1 MKSKIISAAVAATL
15 ALSTFNA
22 FAEDAYSGSWYALP
36 GISYLNT
43 DSELKAD
50 DGAGLSL
57 RAGKAI
63 AEHWDVQIGASH
75 ARANNDIAGHGG
87 NYKQT
92 LLGVDALYMFSRE
105 KLRPFLLAGLGIAN
119 NDVDYSLNNQAVGGD
134 KTSWMGN
141 VGAGVQY
148 LFSERF
154 GVQADLRHVWSEAKT
169 ALNNTDTV
177 GNTHLNLAAIFNFDA
192 PKPVVEPV
200 AVVPMPIPAPE
211 IQSMPEKEVAAV
223 APCQPKF
230 ESISVAAE
238 KLFGFDKAEIKAEGH
253 QILDEAAE
261 KISANADLNL
271 ILVTGHTDKIGTD
284 QYNQKLS
291 ERRANAVK
299 AYLVTKGVEEG
310 RLKAL
315 GKGESEPVVACDG
328 VKGKKLIECLQ
339 PNRRV
344 VLSAE
349 KQRESACK

>member
-1 MKSKIISAAVAATL
+1 MKSKIIGAAVATTL

-22 FAEDAYSGSWYALP
+22 FAEEAYTGSWYALP

-63 AEHWDVQIGASH
+63 AEHWDVQIGASYAH
-75 ARANNDIAGHGG
+75 ANNDIAGHGG

-92 LLGVDALYMFSRE
+92 LLGVDALYMFSRQ
-105 KLRPFLLAGLGIAN
+105 KLRPFLLVGLGIAN
-119 NDVDYSLNNQAVGGD
+119 NDVDYSLNNQAIGGD

-141 VGAGVQY
+141 VGAGMQY

-154 GVQADLRHVWSEAKT
+154 GVQADVRHVWSEAKT

-177 GNTHLNLAAIFNFDA
+177 GNTYLNLAAIINFDA
-192 PKPVVEPV
+192 PKPSAVDLVPV
-200 AVVPMPIPAPE
+200 PQVQP
-211 IQSMPEKEVAAV
+211 MPEKGVVAV
-223 APCQPKF
+223 APCKPAF

-238 KLFGFDKAEIKAEGH
+238 KLFDFDKAEIKAEGR
-253 QILDEAAE
+253 QILDVASE
-261 KISANADLNL
+261 KISANADLDL
-271 ILVTGHTDKIGTD
+271 VLVTGHTDKIGSD

-310 RLKAL
+310 RLKAV

-344 VLSAE
+344 ILSAE

>member
-1 MKSKIISAAVAATL
+1 MKSKIIGAAVAAAL
-15 ALSTFNA
+15 AMSTFNA
-22 FAEDAYSGSWYALP
+22 FAEEAYSGSWYALP
-36 GISYLNT
+36 GVSYLNT

-50 DGAGLSL
+50 NGAGLSL
-57 RAGKAI
+57 SAGKAI
-63 AEHWDVQIGASH
+63 SEHWDVQIGASH

-141 VGAGVQY
+141 VGAGMQY

-154 GVQADLRHVWSEAKT
+154 GVQADVRHVWSEAKT

-177 GNTHLNLAAIFNFDA
+177 GNTYLNLAAIINFDA
-192 PKPVVEPV
+192 PKPVAVVSAPLPV
-200 AVVPMPIPAPE
+200 AQVQP
-211 IQSMPEKEVAAV
+211 MPEKVVVAV
-223 APCQPKF
+223 APCKPTF

-238 KLFGFDKAEIKAEGH
+238 KLFDFDKAEIKAEGR
-253 QILDEAAE
+253 QILDVAAE
-261 KISANADLNL
+261 KISANADLDL
-271 ILVTGHTDKIGTD
+271 VLVTGHTDKIGSD

-299 AYLVTKGVEEG
+299 AYLVTKGVEDG
-310 RLKAL
+310 RLKAV
-315 GKGESEPVVACDG
+315 GKGESEPVAACDG

>member
-1 MKSKIISAAVAATL
+1 MKSKIIGAAVAATL
-15 ALSTFNA
+15 AMTTFSA
-22 FAEDAYSGSWYALP
+22 FAEEAYSGSWYALP
-36 GISYLNT
+36 GVSYLNT

-50 DGAGLSL
+50 NGAGLSL

-63 AEHWDVQIGASH
+63 SEHWDVQIGASH

-134 KTSWMGN
+134 KTSLMGN
-141 VGAGVQY
+141 VGAGMQY

-154 GVQADLRHVWSEAKT
+154 GVQADVRHVWSEAKT

-177 GNTHLNLAAIFNFDA
+177 GNTYLNLAAIINFDA
-192 PKPVVEPV
+192 PKPA
-200 AVVPMPIPAPE
+200 AVVPAPLPVA
-211 IQSMPEKEVAAV
+211 QVQPMPEKVIVAV
-223 APCQPKF
+223 APCKPTF

-238 KLFGFDKAEIKAEGH
+238 KLFDFDKAEIKAQGR
-253 QILDEAAE
+253 QILDGAAE
-261 KISANADLNL
+261 KISANADLDL
-271 ILVTGHTDKIGTD
+271 VLVTGHTDKIGSD

-299 AYLVTKGVEEG
+299 AYLVTKGVEDG
-310 RLKAL
+310 RLKAV
-315 GKGESEPVVACDG
+315 GKGESEPVAACDG

>member
-1 MKSKIISAAVAATL
+1 MKSKIIGATVAASL
-15 ALSTFNA
+15 VLSTFNA
-22 FAEDAYSGSWYALP
+22 FAEEAYSGSWYALP
-36 GISYLNT
+36 GVSYLNT
-43 DSELKAD
+43 NSELKAD

-92 LLGVDALYMFSRE
+92 LLGVDALYMFSRQ
-105 KLRPFLLAGLGIAN
+105 KFRPFLLAGLGIAN

-141 VGAGVQY
+141 VGAGMQY

-154 GVQADLRHVWSEAKT
+154 GVQADVRHVWSEAKT

-177 GNTHLNLAAIFNFDA
+177 GNTYLNLAAIINFDA
-192 PKPVVEPV
+192 PKPVVAPAPV
-200 AVVPMPIPAPE
+200 APATQ
-211 IQSMPEKEVAAV
+211 IQPMPEKVVVAV

-253 QILDEAAE
+253 QILDVAAE

-299 AYLVTKGVEEG
+299 AYLVAKGVEES
-310 RLKAL
+310 RLKAM

>member
-1 MKSKIISAAVAATL
+1 MKSKIIGAAVAATL
-15 ALSTFNA
+15 ALSTFNV
-22 FAEDAYSGSWYALP
+22 FAQESYSGSWYALP

-50 DGAGLSL
+50 DGAGISL

-119 NDVDYSLNNQAVGGD
+119 NDVNYSLNNQAVGGD
-134 KTSWMGN
+134 KTSWMDN
-141 VGAGVQY
+141 AGAGVQY

-154 GVQADLRHVWSEAKT
+154 GVQADVRHVWSEAKT

-177 GNTHLNLAAIFNFDA
+177 GNTYLNLAAIINFDA
-192 PKPVVEPV
+192 PKPVTEPV
-200 AVVPMPIPAPE
+200 ASLQARE
-211 IQSMPEKEVAAV
+211 NQSMPVKEVLSV

-238 KLFGFDKAEIKAEGH
+238 KLFDFDKADIKAEGR
-253 QILDEAAE
+253 QILDAAAE

-271 ILVTGHTDKIGTD
+271 VLVTGHTDKIGSD

-310 RLKAL
+310 RLKAV

>member
-1 MKSKIISAAVAATL
+1 MKSKIIGAAVATTL

-22 FAEDAYSGSWYALP
+22 FAEKAYSGSWYALP
-36 GISYLNT
+36 GISYINT

-75 ARANNDIAGHGG
+75 ARASNDLAGHGG

-92 LLGVDALYMFSRE
+92 ILGVDALYMFSRE
-105 KLRPFLLAGLGIAN
+105 KLRPFLLAGLGVAN
-119 NDVDYSLNNQAVGGD
+119 NDLDYSLNNQAVGGD

-154 GVQADLRHVWSEAKT
+154 GVQADVRHVWSEAKT
-169 ALNNTDTV
+169 VLNNTDTV
-177 GNTHLNLAAIFNFDA
+177 GNTYLNLAAIINFDA
-192 PKPVVEPV
+192 PKPVVETV
-200 AVVPMPIPAPE
+200 A
-211 IQSMPEKEVAAV
+211 SMPEIKPVREKEMVAV

-253 QILDEAAE
+253 QILDVAAE

-271 ILVTGHTDKIGTD
+271 ILVTGHTDKIGSD